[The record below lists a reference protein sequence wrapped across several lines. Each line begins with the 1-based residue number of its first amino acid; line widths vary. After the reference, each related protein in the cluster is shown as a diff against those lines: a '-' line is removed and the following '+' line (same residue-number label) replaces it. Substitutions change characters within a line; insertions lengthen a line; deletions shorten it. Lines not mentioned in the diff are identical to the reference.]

1 MTGRPVA
8 LVTGASAGI
17 GRAIADEL
25 AARRYDLV
33 VVARSRERLEALAT
47 ELRATCGVD
56 VEVLPADLL
65 DPEQRATVEVRCSDR
80 ARPVD
85 VLVNNAGIGT
95 VGLFAELPADDE
107 ERAIELNVVALVR
120 LTRAALGA
128 MVERGSGRILQV
140 SSIAGNQPTPNM
152 ATYGATKAFVTSF
165 TLAVREELVGTG
177 VTITALCPGFTRT
190 EFQERAGVDQSDVP
204 GFLWSKPED
213 VAKAGV
219 SAMLAGQAV
228 CTPGLLNRIAATVS
242 GFTPHAVSRRV
253 ASLALRRARH

>member
-17 GRAIADEL
+17 GRGIAEEL
-25 AARRYDLV
+25 AARGHDLV
-33 VVARSRERLEALAT
+33 VVARARERLEALAT
-47 ELRATCGVD
+47 ELRATSGVD
-56 VEVLPADLL
+56 VEVHPADLL
-65 DPEQRATVEVRCSDR
+65 DPRQRATVEARLSDR

-85 VLVNNAGIGT
+85 VLVNNAGFGT
-95 VGLFAELPADDE
+95 VGLFAELPADGE
-107 ERAIELNVVALVR
+107 EREIGLNVVALVR

-128 MVERGSGRILQV
+128 MVERRSGRILNV

-165 TLAVREELVGTG
+165 TLAVREELAGTG

-204 GFLWSKPED
+204 GFLWSKSED

-219 SAMLAGQAV
+219 AAMLAGQAV
-228 CTPGLLNRIAATVS
+228 CTPGLLNRIAATAS
-242 GFTPHAVSRRV
+242 GFTPYGVSRRV
-253 ASLALRRARH
+253 ASLFLRRARH